1 MQVTMIIVHHL
12 GVSQSERIVWLFEEL
27 GLPYELKRYERD
39 PVTKLA
45 PPEYRKLHPI
55 GIAPIITDGQVVLPE
70 SGAIVEYVIRKYGNG
85 RLSIGPEAENFA
97 DYLFWFHF
105 ANGTLMPSE
114 MMGMVASM
122 APQPS
127 NHPAVA
133 SLLDRSR
140 RAHELC
146 EARLAIVPYLAG
158 SEFTAADIMM
168 GFVLTT
174 MRAFTGREISN
185 YPSIQ
190 AYLGRIGERP
200 AYRRAMGK
208 GDPGMTPNLR

>member
-1 MQVTMIIVHHL
+1 MEVTMIIVHHL

-105 ANGTLMPSE
+105 ANGTMMPSE
-114 MMGMVASM
+114 MMGVVASM
-122 APQPS
+122 APQPP
-127 NHPAVA
+127 NHPAIA
-133 SLLDRSR
+133 ALLDRSR

-146 EARLAIVPYLAG
+146 EARLAVVPYLAG

-168 GFVLTT
+168 GFGLTT
-174 MRAFTGREISN
+174 MRAFTGREISKC
-185 YPSIQ
+185 PSIQ

-200 AYRRAMGK
+200 AYRRAMQK